1 MTTASQTTQ
10 SAQHPDENWDN
21 VKARL
26 QQRWGQIDSGDF
38 ESSSTWDDVL
48 SKIQHKT
55 GETRQS
61 IEEYATKVLGDAKV
75 KATDWQLYAKS
86 LIEQA
91 KTKAA
96 NVTSTTG
103 QTAQQYTAQAQ
114 DSLSEQLHTAE
125 NAIRSRPLPSIA
137 YAFGLG
143 ALVGVMLGT
152 SRR

>member
-10 SAQHPDENWDN
+10 SAQRPDENWDN

-61 IEEYATKVLGDAKV
+61 VEEYATKVLGDAKV

-96 NVTSTTG
+96 NVTSTTS
-103 QTAQQYTAQAQ
+103 QAAQQYTTQAQ